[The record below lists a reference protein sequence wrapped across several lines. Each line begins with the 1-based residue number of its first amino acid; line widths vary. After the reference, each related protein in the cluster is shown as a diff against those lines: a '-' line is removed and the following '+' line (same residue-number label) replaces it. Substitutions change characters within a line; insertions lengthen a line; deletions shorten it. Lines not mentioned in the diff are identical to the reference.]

1 MCLSYVPADKNANVV
16 LKNPPMF
23 VLLCF
28 SACIFVSKE
37 TKYQEKLFGI
47 ITSRNGPL

>member
-16 LKNPPMF
+16 LKNLLMF

-28 SACIFVSKE
+28 SVCIFVSKE
-37 TKYQEKLFGI
+37 TKYQENLFEI
-47 ITSRNGPL
+47 IASRNGQL